1 MNTFAFLA
9 CPRDLTQDFSRFS
22 PLPALKRLPEVA
34 YEYALRRTASGP
46 VVIGQ
51 LSSAQHPLKGH
62 VISVPLT
69 AHQLKTLPTQMV
81 QERVREAIMVA
92 QDLGAQVMGLGT
104 LTAERPDLARD
115 FTRHQNISLAG
126 GAAFRA
132 ASVVLEIERLIKH
145 LPKKPTITLMGSDE
159 HLLQTLAPV
168 LQKLQGIHV
177 LNTAT
182 IPEPARLREADLLVL
197 LGDLPEFQ
205 IRSEH
210 LRYNAIVLNASR
222 GKVLDHRVLRDRS
235 DVILTDSSVFNP
247 AIRIQGGPGHTHT
260 LCPSLTETMLLALEG
275 HKGHFALDLLT
286 TAQLEHLLALLK
298 KHPHLQFEF
307 TARQN
312 RPLRSHQVQ
321 ESVRW
326 I

>member
-9 CPRDLTQDFSRFS
+9 YPRDLTQDLSRFS

-51 LSSAQHPLKGH
+51 LSSAQHPLQGH

-69 AHQLKTLPTQMV
+69 SHQLKTLPVQLV
-81 QERVREAIMVA
+81 QERVNEAIMVA
-92 QDLGAQVMGLGT
+92 QDLGAQVMGLGA
-104 LTAERPDLARD
+104 LTTERPDLARN
-115 FTRHQNISLAG
+115 FARHQNISIAG
-126 GAAFRA
+126 GAAYRA
-132 ASVVLEIERLIKH
+132 ASVVLEIERLLKH
-145 LPKKPTITLMGSDE
+145 LPRKPTITLMGSDE
-159 HLLQTLAPV
+159 HMLQILTPV

-182 IPEPARLREADLLVL
+182 LPEPARLREADLLVL
-197 LGDLPEFQ
+197 LGDLTEFQ
-205 IRSEH
+205 IRSDH

-247 AIRIQGGPGHTHT
+247 AIRIQGGPGHT
-260 LCPSLTETMLLALEG
+260 LCPSLTETMLLALDG
-275 HKGHFALDLLT
+275 HRGHFALDLLT
-286 TAQLEHLLALLK
+286 ADQLEHLLLLLK

-307 TARQN
+307 HARQN
-312 RPLRSHQVQ
+312 RPVRSLQRQ
-321 ESVRW
+321 ETARW